1 MSEMKNPWE
10 EFDSFNPAS
19 FRGKEGAPVQ
29 WPLKLWKAS
38 KVSPYYHRAHLLIA
52 ADCSAFSYAGF
63 HDGCASGKVLLICCP
78 DTDFD
83 IATKL
88 SDILKNNDILSV
100 TVVKMAARCCGE
112 LLEEVK
118 QALRI
123 CRKPIPLQY
132 TNLFISGE
140 NLEEDAEDDWP
151 RELRS

>member
-1 MSEMKNPWE
+1 M
-10 EFDSFNPAS
+10 
-19 FRGKEGAPVQ
+19 
-29 WPLKLWKAS
+29 
-38 KVSPYYHRAHLLIA
+38 
-52 ADCSAFSYAGF
+52 
-63 HDGCASGKVLLICCP
+63 
-78 DTDFD
+78 
-83 IATKL
+83 
-88 SDILKNNDILSV
+88 
-100 TVVKMAARCCGE
+100 VKMAARCCGE